1 MERIVLAFIVFV
13 VTALGLKNTDTKFK
27 CGRLVGSVF
36 GSLVVLSPTIPLSW
50 DNNAPF
56 FVFFTIFY
64 VVGFLIGFAYR
75 AIKPHKNSL
84 LVQEEILQQQS
95 FFDKLKNYE
104 FTKIDASLLLIFV
117 LCILGFLISNL

>member
-27 CGRLVGSVF
+27 CGRLVGSVL
-36 GSLVVLSPTIPLSW
+36 GSLVVLSPTITLSW

-56 FVFFTIFY
+56 FIFFTIFY
-64 VVGFLIGFAYR
+64 VVGFFIGFTFR

-84 LVQEEILQQQS
+84 LVQEKIFKKQS
-95 FFDKLKNYE
+95 FFEKLKNYE
-104 FTKIDASLLLIFV
+104 FTKIDASLLLILVF
-117 LCILGFLISNL
+117 CILGFLITNL